1 MLKHPDQ
8 RVGVFVDTANM
19 YHSAKN
25 LFHANVNFGA
35 VLEEAVAGRK
45 LIRAI
50 SYVIKSGSDEEDS
63 FYGALTKQGFEVR
76 QKDLQVFP
84 GGMKKADWDVG
95 LAVDTIK
102 MANNLDSV
110 VIVSGDGDYTP
121 LLRYLKE
128 NKGCLV
134 EVVAFRETTSSKLV
148 QEADDFIDLSEDLD
162 RYLLG
167 SGKAGGRKRVDTPEK
182 RPATRQAATRQTPT
196 RQTATRQTAAQPAT
210 GAAAKRK
217 RKVVF

>member
-25 LFHANVNFGA
+25 LFHGNVNFGA

-50 SYVIKSGSDEEDS
+50 AYVIKSGSEEEDT
-63 FYGALTKQGFEVR
+63 FYDALSKQGFEVR
-76 QKDLQVFP
+76 QKDLQIFP

-95 LAVDTIK
+95 LAVDAIK
-102 MANNLDSV
+102 LANNLDSV
-110 VIVSGDGDYTP
+110 VIVSGDGDYRP
-121 LLRYLKE
+121 LVTYLRE

-134 EVVAFRETTSSKLV
+134 EVVAFRETASSRLV
-148 QEADDFIDLSEDLD
+148 QEVDDFIDLSQDLD

-167 SGKAGGRKRVDTPEK
+167 RGRGLKKRLMPSLAQA
-182 RPATRQAATRQTPT
+182 RPAALPDAT
-196 RQTATRQTAAQPAT
+196 
-210 GAAAKRK
+210 KRK
-217 RKVVF
+217 RKVIF